1 MLLYFFDRVFLDNT
15 YRQYA
20 WLFGILLFVIIF
32 KRYISKLISLLLFR
46 LAGKTYAGKMTEEFL
61 SLILKPLQYLIILNT
76 IYFGFSSLAFPE
88 IWKVEFGG
96 IQLQNFIIGI
106 YTFFLILCVAFLFSR
121 LAEFITRVLKSKAAL
136 TEDPW
141 DDQLVAFFRDVLKVF
156 IWFIAIFSILSI
168 VFHVNLASLLAGAGI
183 AGIALAFAAQES
195 LQNIFG
201 SIAIFSEKPFV
212 VGDLVEVDGVTGK
225 VVKVGFRSTRIRSV
239 DTSYMTIPNKN
250 IVNNKLS
257 NLKRRTSRRIQFNLG
272 LNYDTTKEQLEKIIS
287 EIKKYANEHPKKN
300 DEVNVGLYNF
310 GTYAIEIMVEIHLE
324 YEAWDKYI
332 ETRNE
337 VLFSI
342 LGIVKNN
349 KAVIAYPTQILKIE
363 NEKFLFGGEKIQ

>member
-1 MLLYFFDRVFLDNT
+1 MLLNFFDTIFLDNT

-20 WLFGILLFVIIF
+20 WLMGVLLFVIIF
-32 KRYISKLISLLLFR
+32 KTYISKLISLLLFR
-46 LAGKTYAGKMTEEFL
+46 LAAKTHAGKMTEEFL
-61 SLILKPLQYLIILNT
+61 SLILKPLQILIILNT
-76 IYFGFSSLAFPE
+76 LYFGLSTLQFPE
-88 IWKVEFGG
+88 AWKTELGG
-96 IQLQNFIIGI
+96 IQLQSFIFGT
-106 YTFFLILCVAFLFSR
+106 YKLLLIISVAFLFSR
-121 LAEFITRVLKSKAAL
+121 LAEFITRVLKTKAAQ

-141 DDQLVAFFRDVLKVF
+141 DDQLVAFLRDVLKVF
-156 IWFIAIFSILSI
+156 IWCIAVFCILSI

-225 VVKVGFRSTRIRSV
+225 VVKVGFRSTRIRSM

-272 LNYDTTKEQLEKIIS
+272 LSYDTSKEQLEQIIA
-287 EIKKYANEHPKKN
+287 ELKKYTQEHPKRN
-300 DEVNVGLYNF
+300 DEANIGLYNF
-310 GTYAIEIMVEIHLE
+310 GSYAIEIMFEVHLQ
-324 YEAWDKYI
+324 YEEWEAYI
-332 ETRNE
+332 QTRNDLMFH
-337 VLFSI
+337 VLE
-342 LGIVKNN
+342 IVKHHN
-349 KAVIAYPTQILKIE
+349 AQIAYPTQILKID
-363 NEKFLFGGEKIQ
+363 KDISLFGGEKMQ